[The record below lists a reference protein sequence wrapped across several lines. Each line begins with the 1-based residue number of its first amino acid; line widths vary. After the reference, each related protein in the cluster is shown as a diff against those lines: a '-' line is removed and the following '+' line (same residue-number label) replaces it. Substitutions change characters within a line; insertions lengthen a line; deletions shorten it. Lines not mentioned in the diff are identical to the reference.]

1 MEIPFTPSERR
12 SLGVEWELQL
22 VDLNTRELTSASIEI
37 LADLLPHGGDEHAKV
52 KHELL
57 QCTLEVITGV
67 CGTVAEAR
75 ADLTQSVTAVQ
86 AAAAARGVGVLCA
99 GTHPTS
105 HWLDQKIT
113 PNPRYEALVE
123 ELQWVARRFQIFG
136 VHIHVGVTSRDKVLP
151 IVNAMAG
158 YLPHFLAL
166 TASSPFWIG
175 HDTGLASAR
184 SKVFEALPRAG
195 LPYQLSGWDEFERY
209 METMVQAKAIESVR
223 EVWWDVRPHPDLGT
237 VELRVCDGL
246 PTLDEITVVAALT
259 QCLVERFDREIEA
272 GAQLTMPDGWIL
284 RENKWRAARFGLDAA
299 IIANDGRT
307 VVPVKQ
313 ALLRLVGELMPIANT
328 LGCADELRGID
339 RILTVGASY
348 QRQRAVAEAS
358 GGDLTK
364 VVDSLLEEMASG
376 LP

>member
-22 VDLNTRELTSASIEI
+22 VDLDTRELTSAAIEI
-37 LADLLPHGGDEHAKV
+37 IGDLFPGGPDDQAKI

-57 QCTLEVITGV
+57 QCTIEVVTGI
-67 CGTVAEAR
+67 CATVREAR
-75 ADLTQSVTAVQ
+75 ADLQESVRAVTD
-86 AAAAARGVGVLCA
+86 AAAARNVGVLCA
-99 GTHPTS
+99 GTHPMS

-113 PNPRYEALVE
+113 PQPRYEQLVE
-123 ELQWVARRFQIFG
+123 ELQWIARRFQIFG
-136 VHIHVGVTSRDKVLP
+136 IHVHVGVGERDRVLP
-151 IVNAMAG
+151 IVNALSA
-158 YLPHFLAL
+158 YIPHFLAL

-175 HDTGLASAR
+175 NDTGLASAR

-195 LPYQLSGWDEFERY
+195 LPYQLSGWDQFERY
-209 METMVQAKAIESVR
+209 MNTLVQARAVESVR

-237 VELRVCDGL
+237 VELRVCDGV
-246 PTLDEITVVAALT
+246 PTLDEIATVAALA
-259 QCLVERFDREIEA
+259 QCLVEKFDRDLDA
-272 GAQLTMPDGWIL
+272 MLQLPMPDGWLL
-284 RENKWRAARFGLDAA
+284 RENKWRAARFGLEAELIVDDA
-299 IIANDGRT
+299 RS
-307 VVPVKQ
+307 VVPVRG
-313 ALLRLVGELMPIANT
+313 ALVDLVGELTPIAHT
-328 LGCADELRGID
+328 LDCADELRGVD

-364 VVDSLLEEMASG
+364 VVDSLLDEMASG

>member
-1 MEIPFTPSERR
+1 MEIPFRPSERR
-12 SLGVEWELQL
+12 SLGIEWELQL
-22 VDLNTRELTSASIEI
+22 VDLDTRELTSASIEI
-37 LADLLPHGGDEHAKV
+37 LSDLLPDGPGEHAKI

-57 QCTLEVITGV
+57 QCTIEVITGI
-67 CGTVAEAR
+67 CTTVAEAR
-75 ADLTQSVTAVQ
+75 ADLAETVAAVR

-113 PNPRYEALVE
+113 PNPRYEELVE
-123 ELQWVARRFQIFG
+123 QLQWVARRFQIFG

-166 TASSPFWIG
+166 TASSPFWIS

-195 LPYQLSGWDEFERY
+195 LPYELSGWAEFERY
-209 METMVQAKAIESVR
+209 MDTMVQARAVESVR

-237 VELRVCDGL
+237 VEMRVCDGL
-246 PTLDEITVVAALT
+246 PTLDEVAAVAALT
-259 QCLVERFDREIEA
+259 QCMVERFDREIDL
-272 GAQLTMPDGWIL
+272 GAQLSMPEGWIL
-284 RENKWRAARFGLDAA
+284 RENKWRAARFGLDAE

-307 VVPVKQ
+307 VMPVQQ
-313 ALLRLVGELMPIANT
+313 AIRQLVGQLMPIANT

-376 LP
+376 LS

>member
-22 VDLNTRELTSASIEI
+22 VDLDTRELTSAAIDI
-37 LADLLPHGGDEHAKV
+37 IGDLFPDGPSDQAKI

-57 QCTLEVITGV
+57 QCTIEVVTGI
-67 CGTVAEAR
+67 CATVREAR
-75 ADLTQSVTAVQ
+75 ADLRESVRAVSD
-86 AAAAARGVGVLCA
+86 AAAARNVGVLCA

-113 PNPRYEALVE
+113 PQPRYEQLVE
-123 ELQWVARRFQIFG
+123 ELQWIARRFQIFG
-136 VHIHVGVTSRDKVLP
+136 IHVHVGVGERDRVLP
-151 IVNAMAG
+151 IVNALSG
-158 YLPHFLAL
+158 YIPHFLAL

-175 HDTGLASAR
+175 NDTGLASAR

-195 LPYQLSGWDEFERY
+195 LPYQLSGWDQFERY
-209 METMVQAKAIESVR
+209 MNTLVQARAVESVR

-237 VELRVCDGL
+237 VELRVCDGV
-246 PTLDEITVVAALT
+246 PTLDEIATVAALA
-259 QCLVERFDREIEA
+259 QCLVEQFDRDLDAMLE
-272 GAQLTMPDGWIL
+272 LPVPDAWLL
-284 RENKWRAARFGLDAA
+284 RENKWRAARFGLDAELILA
-299 IIANDGRT
+299 DDQP
-307 VVPVKQ
+307 VVPVRR
-313 ALLRLVGELMPIANT
+313 ALVDLVGRLTPIAHT
-328 LGCADELRGID
+328 LDCADELRGVD

-364 VVDSLLEEMASG
+364 VVDSLLDEMASG

>member
-1 MEIPFTPSERR
+1 MEIPFTPSQRR

-22 VDLNTRELTSASIEI
+22 VDRDTRQLTSAAIEI
-37 LADLLPHGGDEHAKV
+37 LSDLLPDGPTDNAKV

-57 QCTLEVITGV
+57 QCTLEVITGI
-67 CGTVAEAR
+67 CGTVAEVR
-75 ADLTQSVTAVQ
+75 ADLAATVREVIE
-86 AAAAARGVGVLCA
+86 AAAARNVGVLCA

-113 PNPRYEALVE
+113 PNPRYEQLVD

-136 VHIHVGVTSRDKVLP
+136 IHIHVGVTSRDKVLP

-166 TASSPFWIG
+166 TASSPYWIG
-175 HDTGLASAR
+175 YDTGLASAR

-195 LPYQLSGWDEFERY
+195 LPYQMSGWDEFERY
-209 METMVQAKAIESVR
+209 MDTLVHAQAIQSVR

-237 VELRVCDGL
+237 VELRICDGL
-246 PTLDEITVVAALT
+246 PTLEEITVVAALT
-259 QCLVERFDREIEA
+259 QCLVEQIDRKLEA
-272 GAQLTMPDGWIL
+272 GAELTMPEGWVL
-284 RENKWRAARFGLDAA
+284 RENKWRAARFGLDAQ
-299 IIANDGRT
+299 ILVDDTRKVI
-307 VVPVKQ
+307 PVRE
-313 ALLRLVGELMPIANT
+313 ALAEITGQLMPIANT
-328 LGCADELRGID
+328 LNCADELRGID

-358 GGDLTK
+358 DGDLMK
-364 VVDSLLEEMASG
+364 VVDGLLDEMASG

>member
-1 MEIPFTPSERR
+1 MEIPFTPSQRR

-22 VDLNTRELTSASIEI
+22 VDLDTRELTSASIEI
-37 LADLLPHGGDEHAKV
+37 LSDLLPDGPTADAKV

-57 QCTLEVITGV
+57 QCTIEAITGI

-75 ADLTQSVTAVQ
+75 ADLAATVREVID
-86 AAAAARGVGVLCA
+86 AAAARNVGVLCA

-113 PNPRYEALVE
+113 PNPRYEQLVE

-136 VHIHVGVTSRDKVLP
+136 IHIHVGVTSRDKVLP

-175 HDTGLASAR
+175 YDTGLASAR

-195 LPYQLSGWDEFERY
+195 LPYEMSGWDQFERY
-209 METMVQAKAIESVR
+209 MDTLVNARAIQSVR

-237 VELRVCDGL
+237 VELRICDGL
-246 PTLDEITVVAALT
+246 PTLEEITVVAALT
-259 QCLVERFDREIEA
+259 QCLVEQLDRKLDA
-272 GAQLTMPDGWIL
+272 GAELAMPEGWVL
-284 RENKWRAARFGLDAA
+284 RENKWRAARFGLDAE
-299 IIANDGRT
+299 ILVNDTRK
-307 VVPVKQ
+307 VLPVRE
-313 ALLRLVGELMPIANT
+313 ALAEITGQLMPIAHT
-328 LGCADELRGID
+328 LDCADELRGID

-358 GGDLTK
+358 DGDLTK
-364 VVDSLLEEMASG
+364 VVDSLLDEMASG

>member
-1 MEIPFTPSERR
+1 MEIPFTPSQRR

-22 VDLNTRELTSASIEI
+22 VDLDTRELTSASIEI
-37 LADLLPHGGDEHAKV
+37 LSDLLPDGPTGDAKV

-57 QCTLEVITGV
+57 QCTIEVITGI

-75 ADLTQSVTAVQ
+75 ADLAATVREVI
-86 AAAAARGVGVLCA
+86 AAAAARNVGVLCA

-113 PNPRYEALVE
+113 PNPRYEQLVE

-175 HDTGLASAR
+175 YDTGLASAR

-195 LPYQLSGWDEFERY
+195 LPYEMSGWDQFERY
-209 METMVQAKAIESVR
+209 MDTLVNAQAIQSVR

-237 VELRVCDGL
+237 VELRICDGL

-259 QCLVERFDREIEA
+259 QCLVEQLDRKLEA
-272 GAQLTMPDGWIL
+272 GADLAMPEAWVL
-284 RENKWRAARFGLDAA
+284 RENKWRAARFGLDAE
-299 IIANDGRT
+299 ILVNDSRK
-307 VVPVKQ
+307 VLPVRE
-313 ALLRLVGELMPIANT
+313 ALAEITGQLMPIAHT
-328 LGCADELRGID
+328 LDCADELRGID

-358 GGDLTK
+358 DGDLTK
-364 VVDSLLEEMASG
+364 VVDSLLDEMASG

>member
-1 MEIPFTPSERR
+1 MEIPFTPSQRR

-22 VDLNTRELTSASIEI
+22 VDRDTRQLTSAAIEI
-37 LADLLPHGGDEHAKV
+37 LSDLLPDGPTDNAKV

-57 QCTLEVITGV
+57 QCTLEVITGI
-67 CGTVAEAR
+67 CGTVAEVR
-75 ADLTQSVTAVQ
+75 ADLAATVREVIE
-86 AAAAARGVGVLCA
+86 AAAARNVGVLCA

-113 PNPRYEALVE
+113 PNPRYEQLVD

-136 VHIHVGVTSRDKVLP
+136 IHIHVGVTSRDKVLP

-166 TASSPFWIG
+166 TASSPYWIG
-175 HDTGLASAR
+175 YDTGLASAR

-195 LPYQLSGWDEFERY
+195 LPYQMSGWDEFERY
-209 METMVQAKAIESVR
+209 MDTLVHAQAIQSVR

-237 VELRVCDGL
+237 VELRICDGL
-246 PTLDEITVVAALT
+246 PTLEEITVVAALT
-259 QCLVERFDREIEA
+259 QCLVEQIDRKLEA
-272 GAQLTMPDGWIL
+272 GAELTMPEGWVL
-284 RENKWRAARFGLDAA
+284 RENKWRAARFGLDAQ
-299 IIANDGRT
+299 ILVDDTRKVI
-307 VVPVKQ
+307 PVRE
-313 ALLRLVGELMPIANT
+313 ALAEITGQLMPIANT
-328 LGCADELRGID
+328 LNCADELRGID

-376 LP
+376 LS

>member
-1 MEIPFTPSERR
+1 MEIPFTPSQRR

-22 VDLNTRELTSASIEI
+22 VDRDTRQLTSAAIEI
-37 LADLLPHGGDEHAKV
+37 LSDLLPDGPTDNAKV

-57 QCTLEVITGV
+57 QCTLEVITGI
-67 CGTVAEAR
+67 CGTVAEVR
-75 ADLTQSVTAVQ
+75 ADLAATVREVIE
-86 AAAAARGVGVLCA
+86 AAAARNVGVLCA

-113 PNPRYEALVE
+113 PNPRYEQLVD

-136 VHIHVGVTSRDKVLP
+136 IHIHVGVTSRDKVLP

-166 TASSPFWIG
+166 TASSPYWIG
-175 HDTGLASAR
+175 YDTGLASAR

-195 LPYQLSGWDEFERY
+195 LPYQMSGWDEFERY
-209 METMVQAKAIESVR
+209 MDTLVHAQAIQSVR

-237 VELRVCDGL
+237 VELRICDGL
-246 PTLDEITVVAALT
+246 PTLEEITVVAALT
-259 QCLVERFDREIEA
+259 QCLVEQIDRKLEA
-272 GAQLTMPDGWIL
+272 GAELTMPEGWVL
-284 RENKWRAARFGLDAA
+284 RENKWRAARFGLDAQ
-299 IIANDGRT
+299 ILVDDTRKVI
-307 VVPVKQ
+307 PVRE
-313 ALLRLVGELMPIANT
+313 ALAEITGQLMPIANT
-328 LGCADELRGID
+328 LNCADELRGID

-358 GGDLTK
+358 DGDLMK
-364 VVDSLLEEMASG
+364 VVDSLLDEMASG

>member
-12 SLGVEWELQL
+12 SVGVEWELQL
-22 VDLNTRELTSASIEI
+22 VDLNTRELTSASIDI
-37 LADLLPHGGDEHAKV
+37 LADLLPDGPADDARV

-57 QCTLEVITGV
+57 QCTIEVITGV
-67 CGTVAEAR
+67 CTTVAEAR
-75 ADLTQSVTAVQ
+75 ADLAQTVAAVKE
-86 AAAAARGVGVLCA
+86 AAAARDVGILCA

-113 PNPRYEALVE
+113 PNPRYEELVE

-136 VHIHVGVTSRDKVLP
+136 IHIHVGVTSRDKVLP
-151 IVNAMAG
+151 IVNAMSG
-158 YLPHFLAL
+158 YLPHFLSL

-175 HDTGLASAR
+175 QDTGLASAR

-195 LPYQLSGWDEFERY
+195 LPYRLSGWDEFERY
-209 METMVQAKAIESVR
+209 MDTMVQARAIDSVR

-246 PTLDEITVVAALT
+246 PTLDEVVAVTALT
-259 QCLVERFDREIEA
+259 QCLVERLDRDLNAGLELPVPEA
-272 GAQLTMPDGWIL
+272 WIL
-284 RENKWRAARFGLDAA
+284 RENKWRAARFGLDAE
-299 IIANDGRT
+299 IITNDGHA

-313 ALLRLVGELMPIANT
+313 AVLRLVGELMPIANT

>member
-1 MEIPFTPSERR
+1 MEIPFTPSQRR

-22 VDLNTRELTSASIEI
+22 VDLDTRELTSASIEV
-37 LADLLPHGGDEHAKV
+37 LSDLLPDGPTDDAKV

-57 QCTLEVITGV
+57 QCTIEVVTGI
-67 CGTVAEAR
+67 CTTVAEAR
-75 ADLTQSVTAVQ
+75 ADLAATVRSVMD
-86 AAAAARGVGVLCA
+86 AAHDRNVGVLCA

-113 PNPRYEALVE
+113 PNPRYEELVE
-123 ELQWVARRFQIFG
+123 ELQWIARRFQIFG
-136 VHIHVGVTSRDKVLP
+136 IHIHVGVTSRDKVLP
-151 IVNAMAG
+151 IVNAMSG

-166 TASSPFWIG
+166 TASSPYWIG
-175 HDTGLASAR
+175 YDTGLASAR

-209 METMVQAKAIESVR
+209 MDTLVHAHAIQSVR

-246 PTLDEITVVAALT
+246 PTLDEIAVVAAFT
-259 QCLVERFDREIEA
+259 QCLVEQFDRQLEA
-272 GAQLTMPDGWIL
+272 GAELAMPEGWVL
-284 RENKWRAARFGLDAA
+284 RENKWRAARFGLDAE
-299 IIANDGRT
+299 IIVSGGRR
-307 VVPVKQ
+307 VVPIREAITETASQ
-313 ALLRLVGELMPIANT
+313 LMPVAHT

-339 RILTVGASY
+339 RILTAGASY

-358 GGDLTK
+358 GGNLTR
-364 VVDSLLEEMASG
+364 VVDSLLDELASG